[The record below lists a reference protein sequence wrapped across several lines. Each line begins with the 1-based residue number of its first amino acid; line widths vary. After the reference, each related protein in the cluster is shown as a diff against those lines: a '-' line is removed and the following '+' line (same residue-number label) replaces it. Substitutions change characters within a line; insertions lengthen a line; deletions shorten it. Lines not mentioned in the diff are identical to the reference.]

1 GNSARQ
7 LGHSMIALL
16 KRAEQGFVAEFAE
29 HLKISAFSAFSA
41 VRHPHSSTKRQA
53 VDKLP
58 QADILSRTAS
68 QPLLTLGVSFHSAP
82 IAQG

>member
-1 GNSARQ
+1 MTLRSSPYPTLYQRVGGA
-7 LGHSMIALL
+7 LGAAI
-16 KRAEQGFVAEFAE
+16 
-29 HLKISAFSAFSA
+29 SA
-41 VRHPHSSTKRQA
+41 VRYTHSSTKRQS

-68 QPLLTLGVSFHSAP
+68 QPLPTLGVSFHSAP